1 MKALKILIF
10 CLVGLGFLSGCG
22 ETWSCQTKGKT
33 MFSMSESGKI
43 GAADKGCSCDQIRSF
58 ELKEFGRVD
67 EQALKDDFGC

>member
-1 MKALKILIF
+1 MKSLKILVFSLIS
-10 CLVGLGFLSGCG
+10 LVLLSGC
-22 ETWSCQTKGKT
+22 EEKWSCQTKGKT

-43 GAADKGCSCDQIRSF
+43 GSADKGCSCDQIRSF